1 MNGPRAENVKNGRS
15 HKIVLEGDLAEIIER
30 RWVAREF
37 TRDDNTVALSQFV
50 FHLEGCPI
58 GDFRKAWAT
67 ACRAA
72 GLVKPQLD
80 KNGTPVT
87 GTEETA
93 TVPSRLFDDLRRS
106 AARNMVRAGVREGV
120 AMAIS
125 GHRTRSVFDC
135 YNITTFL
142 QKTRNITR
150 AHTFDCTGTD
160 ARISNDQSLSVY
172 RSTAQCLINRVIGK
186 VAGPNEGIGV
196 QFPIYREA

>member
-1 MNGPRAENVKNGRS
+1 MNRRRAENVKNGRS

-80 KNGTPVT
+80 KNYHAQLLGLLLLPCLWRV
-87 GTEETA
+87 G
-93 TVPSRLFDDLRRS
+93 
-106 AARNMVRAGVREGV
+106 
-120 AMAIS
+120 AMIL
-125 GHRTRSVFDC
+125 GR
-135 YNITTFL
+135 
-142 QKTRNITR
+142 
-150 AHTFDCTGTD
+150 
-160 ARISNDQSLSVY
+160 
-172 RSTAQCLINRVIGK
+172 
-186 VAGPNEGIGV
+186 
-196 QFPIYREA
+196 

>member
-1 MNGPRAENVKNGRS
+1 MNGRRAENVKNGRS

-87 GTEETA
+87 GTENSDCSISA
-93 TVPSRLFDDLRRS
+93 LRRFTAVS
-106 AARNMVRAGVREGV
+106 STKHGPCRCPRGRGNG
-120 AMAIS
+120 
-125 GHRTRSVFDC
+125 
-135 YNITTFL
+135 
-142 QKTRNITR
+142 
-150 AHTFDCTGTD
+150 
-160 ARISNDQSLSVY
+160 DQWPSYPL
-172 RSTAQCLINRVIGK
+172 RL
-186 VAGPNEGIGV
+186 
-196 QFPIYREA
+196 